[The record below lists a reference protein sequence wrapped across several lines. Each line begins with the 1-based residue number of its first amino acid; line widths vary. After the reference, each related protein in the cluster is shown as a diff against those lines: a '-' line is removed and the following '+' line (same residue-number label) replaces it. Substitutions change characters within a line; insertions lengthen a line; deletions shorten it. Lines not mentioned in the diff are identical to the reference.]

1 MRPREK
7 AIEKLSER
15 EICVKP
21 REKGIEILREKTIQY
36 RSICKYIYIYIVT

>member
-7 AIEKLSER
+7 AIEKLREM

-21 REKGIEILREKTIQY
+21 REKGIEKLREKTIQY
-36 RSICKYIYIYIVT
+36 TNISIYIVT